1 MSSNYKNQN
10 IQQWVLEHQADVEE
24 ESDKTREV
32 ELVANVW
39 HIDDDKKESETIE
52 EDKKEEPKEIEEKP
66 ADKPEEKIDTD
77 AMNPLYSGQSERIK
91 QLKKKKIWVVINP
104 IYRIYAT
111 VKVRTILFLQEDR
124 SVKKTKVKKESRIA
138 TFFGKITRLLVKIKD
153 KIRKKL
159 KRSGIQSSQR
169 ILSSV
174 SLCHYLIHRNDI

>member
-66 ADKPEEKIDTD
+66 ADKPEEK
-77 AMNPLYSGQSERIK
+77 L
-91 QLKKKKIWVVINP
+91 
-104 IYRIYAT
+104 
-111 VKVRTILFLQEDR
+111 
-124 SVKKTKVKKESRIA
+124 
-138 TFFGKITRLLVKIKD
+138 
-153 KIRKKL
+153 IRM
-159 KRSGIQSSQR
+159 Q
-169 ILSSV
+169 
-174 SLCHYLIHRNDI
+174 

>member
-10 IQQWVLEHQADVEE
+10 IEQWILEHQANVEK
-24 ESDKTREV
+24 ESDKTREI

-52 EDKKEEPKEIEEKP
+52 ENTKEEAEEIEQ
-66 ADKPEEKIDTD
+66 KPENTPEEEIDTD

-91 QLKKKKIWVVINP
+91 QLKKKKIWVLINP

-124 SVKKTKVKKESRIA
+124 SVKKPKVKKESKIA
-138 TFFGKITRLLVKIKD
+138 KFFGKIKEVRLTVRLHPQRLLPRVPQQAP
-153 KIRKKL
+153 
-159 KRSGIQSSQR
+159 SA
-169 ILSSV
+169 V
-174 SLCHYLIHRNDI
+174 CH